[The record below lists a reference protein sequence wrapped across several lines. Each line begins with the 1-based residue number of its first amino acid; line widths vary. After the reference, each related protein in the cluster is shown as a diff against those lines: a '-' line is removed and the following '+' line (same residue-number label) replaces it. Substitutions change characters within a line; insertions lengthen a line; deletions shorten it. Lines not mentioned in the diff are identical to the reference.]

1 MLSMDPELNQFLK
14 DLDDA
19 IDRPAQRPV
28 HPAALDGDELMK
40 VCHVDKGR
48 SSGPGGQHRNKVST
62 HVTIT
67 HEPTGTM
74 AQAGE
79 RRSAE
84 QNRKVALRRLRLE
97 LATHERVG
105 VPSGEIRSAMWRSR
119 VSGGRIR
126 CSEKHED
133 FPAMLAEALDVISA
147 CGWEPGQAAVRLE
160 CTPSQLLKLV
170 AKHHQAW
177 EVLNRERESRGL
189 HTLKH

>member
-1 MLSMDPELNQFLK
+1 MSMDPELQRFLK

-19 IDRPAQRPV
+19 IDRPVDRPI
-28 HPAALDGDELMK
+28 HPAALPVEELLK
-40 VCHVDKGR
+40 DCHIDKGR

-67 HEPTGTM
+67 HEGTGLTG
-74 AQAGE
+74 QAGE

-84 QNRKVALRRLRLE
+84 MNKKVALRRLRLE

-105 VPSGEIRSAMWRSR
+105 VPAGDIRSALWRSR
-119 VSGGRIR
+119 VQKKRIR
-126 CSEKHED
+126 CSDKHED
-133 FPAMLAEALDVISA
+133 FPAMLAEAMDVIGA
-147 CGWEPGQAAVRLE
+147 CGWEPGKAAVRLE

-189 HTLKH
+189 HPLKH